1 MTTFG
6 FMSAPLK
13 STNEVDL
20 VKPLTINNHFITSD
34 DDCSEINKAI
44 RELDKLRSEACC
56 QPLEKDQNGLD
67 VLTRYYDQLVAID
80 NKIIISA
87 TQNPVV
93 FKWEDAF
100 DKGSLFSSR
109 ASLSISDG
117 WFERVAVLFNIGSLM
132 SQIAAAQQFHTD
144 DQIRISAKL
153 FQQSAGV
160 FAHIRDIVLGM
171 VQQELTPD
179 LMPDTLAALSAL
191 MIAQARE
198 AIYFKGHK
206 ENMKAAS
213 MVKISAQV
221 AEHYVDVQKM
231 MTKDVVC
238 GLWDTEWISILFETA
253 QEYLPKDITGIWD
266 IYPTVSRAHTAA
278 KKDND
283 FIYHERVAD
292 FQSLPGLEKAVLAKP
307 TPITNPIT
315 PNFIDMFST
324 FVPVQVHNAT
334 QSYNARKAELVNME
348 IGRMREATQLM
359 NAILASLNL
368 PAALDNV
375 TSTETIPESIK
386 IKSAMLKQNG
396 GSDKLERR
404 LNSFRTYFLEN
415 TLAVCSRILEDEK
428 ENDDNMRKQLGTKWS
443 RLPSDQLTGPLVTEI
458 GRYRRILHT
467 ASKANEMVREKF
479 EAHRHGLELLSE
491 NETEL
496 RSVIPGQTVRAT
508 GETDAV
514 CRLRQLMTEWNENT
528 NCDIVHDFLKAFAE
542 NQFINEE
549 HISKEKIAQM
559 FGDLTRRVQ
568 GSFDK
573 QEKLMYEIQSANKKF
588 IGERTGSSTGAE
600 RERVLKMLVQA
611 SDAYAELK
619 ANLEEGTKFYRDL
632 KRNIDRLRQKVGDFE
647 TARQKE
653 KEDLMEQLQLNNFSL
668 SAQTAKAVVDD
679 VNNLVSSYL
688 AYGTI
693 PAPSGEPTIPPPRKQ
708 QPLQGQPQPQKM
720 FQPQYQ
726 PTLAAPFPPSPGSFP
741 SYQQQ

>member
-1 MTTFG
+1 MAAFG
-6 FMSAPLK
+6 FINAPLK
-13 STNEVDL
+13 STHKVDL
-20 VKPLTINNHFITSD
+20 VKPLTTYNHFTASD
-34 DDCSEINKAI
+34 DNWSDITEAI
-44 RELDKLRSEACC
+44 RELNKLRSKACC
-56 QPLEKDQNGLD
+56 QPLDNNQSDLNI
-67 VLTRYYDQLVAID
+67 LTRYYDQLVAIE

-100 DKGSLFSSR
+100 DEGSIFSSR
-109 ASLSISDG
+109 VSLSLPDG
-117 WFERVAVLFNIGSLM
+117 SFERAAVLFNIGSLM

-160 FAHIRDIVLGM
+160 FAHLRDVVLGM
-171 VQQELTPD
+171 FQQEPTPD

-191 MIAQARE
+191 MVAQWRE
-198 AIYFKGHK
+198 AIYFKAHK
-206 ENMKAAS
+206 DKIKAVS

-221 AEHYVDVQKM
+221 AEHYADAQKM
-231 MTKDVVC
+231 MTKDVVR
-238 GLWDTEWISILFETA
+238 GLWDTEWISIVNGKTIAYQAIAQFYQSEVNGENRQYGEQVSRLAGSLKLFEAA

-266 IYPTVSRAHTAA
+266 IYPTVSMAHTAA

-324 FVPVQVHNAT
+324 LVPVQVHNAT

-514 CRLRQLMTEWNENT
+514 CRLRQLMTEWNEVA
-528 NCDIVHDFLKAFAE
+528 I
-542 NQFINEE
+542 
-549 HISKEKIAQM
+549 
-559 FGDLTRRVQ
+559 
-568 GSFDK
+568 
-573 QEKLMYEIQSANKKF
+573 
-588 IGERTGSSTGAE
+588 E
-600 RERVLKMLVQA
+600 RELL
-611 SDAYAELK
+611 
-619 ANLEEGTKFYRDL
+619 
-632 KRNIDRLRQKVGDFE
+632 
-647 TARQKE
+647 E
-653 KEDLMEQLQLNNFSL
+653 KELR
-668 SAQTAKAVVDD
+668 
-679 VNNLVSSYL
+679 
-688 AYGTI
+688 I
-693 PAPSGEPTIPPPRKQ
+693 PIAILYMIS
-708 QPLQGQPQPQKM
+708 
-720 FQPQYQ
+720 
-726 PTLAAPFPPSPGSFP
+726 
-741 SYQQQ
+741 